1 MCTGFAK
8 NCIEKFGYFFKVC
21 IEFIFM
27 KKRKYTR
34 DFLLSKNICNIHQY
48 VFRLKREL
56 IIQRFPLL
64 RIFDRYV
71 QLILQQFNFSEKK
84 SISDK
89 TTIRYLYSLF
99 FFKHQSFD
107 YLIYPRWF
115 SILTNNCAILKIF
128 SKHLQASATN
138 LYQ

>member
-8 NCIEKFGYFFKVC
+8 KCIEKFGYFFKVC

-71 QLILQQFNFSEKK
+71 QLILQEFNFSEKK